1 MAEKKSD
8 KKSLSDLG
16 ELTNPKPEAPAVAE
30 ADTAAAPEADA
41 AAAPEAD
48 AVAAPKAAANQA
60 PAETAPASPRRH
72 GRRDR
77 DEPVSDHGVSTQ
89 GPQIEAVLREQ
100 QLDKHGRAYA
110 TGRRKD
116 AVARVWLK
124 PGSGRIVINGREQEI
139 YFARPTL
146 RLIINQVFDV
156 TDRKGQYDVEATV
169 KGGGL
174 SGQAGAVRHGISTA
188 LTRYEPAL
196 RTVVKQAGFLTRDP
210 RAVERKK
217 YGRAKARKSFQ
228 FSKR

>member
-1 MAEKKSD
+1 MAA

-16 ELTNPKPEAPAVAE
+16 KLTGQEPEAPAVVEAPAAETTGTETAEVEVAE
-30 ADTAAAPEADA
+30 APAP
-41 AAAPEAD
+41 
-48 AVAAPKAAANQA
+48 VA
-60 PAETAPASPRRH
+60 
-72 GRRDR
+72 
-77 DEPVSDHGVSTQ
+77 
-89 GPQIEAVLREQ
+89 PQIETPLREQ
-100 QLDKHGRAYA
+100 QLDKYGRAYA

-124 PGSGRIVINGREQEI
+124 PGSGKIEVNGRDQSI

-146 RLIINQVFDV
+146 RLVINQPFDV
-156 TDRKGQYDVEATV
+156 TERVGQYDIVATV

-174 SGQAGAVRHGISTA
+174 SGQAGAVKHGIAQA
-188 LTRYEPAL
+188 LTRFEPAL
-196 RTVVKQAGFLTRDP
+196 RTIVKQAGFLTRDS

>member
-1 MAEKKSD
+1 MAD
-8 KKSLSDLG
+8 KKSLSDLA
-16 ELTNPKPEAPAVAE
+16 ELTQEAAEAPAAE
-30 ADTAAAPEADA
+30 
-41 AAAPEAD
+41 
-48 AVAAPKAAANQA
+48 A
-60 PAETAPASPRRH
+60 PAEAAP
-72 GRRDR
+72 
-77 DEPVSDHGVSTQ
+77 DEVSVA
-89 GPQIEAVLREQ
+89 PPPAEAAPLREQ
-100 QLDKHGRAYA
+100 QLDKYGRAYA

-124 PGSGRIVINGREQEI
+124 PGSGRIVINGREQEV

-156 TDRKGQYDVEATV
+156 TDRRGQYDVEATV

-196 RTVVKQAGFLTRDP
+196 RTTVKREGFLTRDP
-210 RAVERKK
+210 RVVERKK
-217 YGRAKARKSFQ
+217 YGRAKARRSFQ